1 MSEKRCLMKMFQ
13 LLVFLVTAMPCILS
27 AAVASASSDAISLDA
42 SEWSSVTAVSE
53 ESLTIF
59 ISTPPAT
66 IIILR

>member
-1 MSEKRCLMKMFQ
+1 MSEKRCLVKFVS
-13 LLVFLVTAMPCILS
+13 LLVLFITAMPCILS

-53 ESLTIF
+53 EALTIF

>member
-13 LLVFLVTAMPCILS
+13 LLAFLVAAMPFILS
-27 AAVASASSDAISLDA
+27 AAVTSASSDAISLDA

-53 ESLTIF
+53 EALTIF

>member
-13 LLVFLVTAMPCILS
+13 LLAFLVTAMPCILS

-53 ESLTIF
+53 EALTIF